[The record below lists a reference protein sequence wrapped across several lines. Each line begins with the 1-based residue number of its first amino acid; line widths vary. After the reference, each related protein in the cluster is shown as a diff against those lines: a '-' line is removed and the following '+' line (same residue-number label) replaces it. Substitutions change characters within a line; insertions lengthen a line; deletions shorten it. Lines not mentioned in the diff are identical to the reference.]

1 MGGVASRLCANSIPT
16 LALSDMCQRMRGLVA
31 CCGSEV
37 HIDLRDAS
45 DEYQKNS
52 PEQQEEESLKHS
64 QEIESNFRETVL

>member
-1 MGGVASRLCANSIPT
+1 MGGVTSRLCANSTPT
-16 LALSDMCQRMRGLVA
+16 LALSDTCQRMRCLVA

-52 PEQQEEESLKHS
+52 PEQQEEKSLEHS
-64 QEIESNFRETVL
+64 QETKSNFRETVL